1 MVNKEHSKRKYVKT
15 MFLLIFLSV
24 LIFCSW
30 ATINPKAYAQFI
42 PLPSAGSPKHVPN
55 NDKSV
60 QADHEPPVVNF
71 VTNVLQTGNNVFRV
85 TIMDKSGVDSC
96 KVVYSRSGK
105 DVVMDCISDPGNMY
119 KALINIDSTAPHV
132 IQVYAKD
139 ANGNS
144 SIVVKTLIV
153 QPQKNVFKQ
162 ILDRLMH
169 LF

>member
-1 MVNKEHSKRKYVKT
+1 ME
-15 MFLLIFLSV
+15 
-24 LIFCSW
+24 
-30 ATINPKAYAQFI
+30 QFDFVARGAVI
-42 PLPSAGSPKHVPN
+42 
-55 NDKSV
+55 
-60 QADHEPPVVNF
+60 ADDEV
-71 VTNVLQTGNNVFRV
+71 
-85 TIMDKSGVDSC
+85 
-96 KVVYSRSGK
+96 GK
-105 DVVMDCISDPGNMY
+105 DVVLDCISDPGNMY